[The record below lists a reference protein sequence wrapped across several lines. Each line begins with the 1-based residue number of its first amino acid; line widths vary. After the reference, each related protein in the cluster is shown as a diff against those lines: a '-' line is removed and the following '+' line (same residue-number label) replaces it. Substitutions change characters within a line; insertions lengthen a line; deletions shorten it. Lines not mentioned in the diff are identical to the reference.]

1 MDQPGPDAL
10 TQDLALKLG
19 KHREQ
24 ASHGAGRW
32 AWLSSVLL

>member
-1 MDQPGPDAL
+1 MDHTGSDAL

-24 ASHGAGRW
+24 TSHGAAGGRG
-32 AWLSSVLL
+32 